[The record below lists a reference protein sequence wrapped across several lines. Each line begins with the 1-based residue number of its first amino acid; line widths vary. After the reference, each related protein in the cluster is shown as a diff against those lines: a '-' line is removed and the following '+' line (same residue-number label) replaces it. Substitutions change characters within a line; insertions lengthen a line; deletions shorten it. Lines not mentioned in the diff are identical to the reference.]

1 MNDLRN
7 VYTLVT
13 TTPIKLENISIFL
26 ESSLSVIDFY
36 SHLKGFIHEMQ
47 DISQVLIKGE
57 SRFYRRGR
65 FIELTDVRY
74 PAK

>member
-47 DISQVLIKGE
+47 DISSDK
-57 SRFYRRGR
+57 RGVWFLQTR
-65 FIELTDVRY
+65 
-74 PAK
+74 